1 MSPPGIEDDLFDDP
15 APPAEAAPAKAAP
28 TKAAAASVE
37 DDLFA
42 DPAGEEKAV
51 ASPEDDLFGD
61 PAPAQPAA
69 PEPAPGAEPEDVTAA
84 RKRRRTDE
92 DDMPEVLTPQVVA
105 TPGTPV
111 RPVASAAVVTHPV
124 GTAMSQLGLES
135 LRVLQSVEMELSV
148 ELGRARIP
156 VREILELAPGSIM
169 ELDRPAGAPVDVLVN
184 GTLLARGEVVVVD
197 DEFGVRITELLGG
210 PDENHG
216 QG

>member
-1 MSPPGIEDDLFDDP
+1 MSPPGIEDDLFDEP
-15 APPAEAAPAKAAP
+15 APPAKP
-28 TKAAAASVE
+28 AAAASLE

-42 DPAGEEKAV
+42 DPPAA
-51 ASPEDDLFGD
+51 A
-61 PAPAQPAA
+61 PAPSA
-69 PEPAPGAEPEDVTAA
+69 PPEAVEAELIPPAPVEE
-84 RKRRRTDE
+84 RRRTDRSTHA
-92 DDMPEVLTPQVVA
+92 DEVVSQISRPA
-105 TPGTPV
+105 SPSAAP
-111 RPVASAAVVTHPV
+111 RPVASPTVVTHPN

-169 ELDRPAGAPVDVLVN
+169 ELDRAAGSPVDVLVN

-210 PDENHG
+210 SDDIHELG
-216 QG
+216 

>member
-15 APPAEAAPAKAAP
+15 APPAEAAPAKEAP
-28 TKAAAASVE
+28 AKAVSVE

-42 DPAGEEKAV
+42 DPAPEMTAA
-51 ASPEDDLFGD
+51 ASPEDDLFGEAAPASA
-61 PAPAQPAA
+61 PAPVPAR
-69 PEPAPGAEPEDVTAA
+69 GAEPEDVPAP

-92 DDMPEVLTPQVVA
+92 DDLPEVLAPQVVV
-105 TPGTPV
+105 TPGRPV